1 MCVENKIAYYC
12 ENNNMTIAELAQKLK
27 VKERAVLQWEKGV
40 KIPDIDEM
48 RKLSEILNVSI
59 EELFV
64 IEDVKTNAAEK
75 DCYDSIFQKY
85 DYERIWK
92 FKRSTIIASSLFCIA
107 VLLAVIT
114 LFVALLNP
122 FPDVVPYTQYFTTLT
137 VLVGL
142 IIATVCTSVVIE
154 VVSALSLK
162 FFYKTKYYQHLYK
175 TSLRRNLIA
184 YLSVCFASLLL
195 FLIVLVTM
203 LLI

>member
-12 ENNNMTIAELAQKLK
+12 ENNNMTIAGLAQKLK

-92 FKRSTIIASSLFCIA
+92 FKRSTIIASSEELI
-107 VLLAVIT
+107 
-114 LFVALLNP
+114 
-122 FPDVVPYTQYFTTLT
+122 QMTTT
-137 VLVGL
+137 TYSG
-142 IIATVCTSVVIE
+142 
-154 VVSALSLK
+154 
-162 FFYKTKYYQHLYK
+162 YKENKNTIYCAPKRFSKLYSQK
-175 TSLRRNLIA
+175 PP
-184 YLSVCFASLLL
+184 
-195 FLIVLVTM
+195 
-203 LLI
+203 